1 MEQEENA
8 MRTTGKKKSRPDT
21 RKLFIRIVALGCA
34 LLIAGSALLM
44 AFL

>member
-8 MRTTGKKKSRPDT
+8 MRTTGKKKSRADT